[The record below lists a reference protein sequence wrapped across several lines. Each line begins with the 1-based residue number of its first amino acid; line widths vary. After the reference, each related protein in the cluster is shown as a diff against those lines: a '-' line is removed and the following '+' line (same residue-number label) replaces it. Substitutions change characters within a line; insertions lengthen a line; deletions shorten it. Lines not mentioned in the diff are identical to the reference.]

1 MLKKYYEEMK
11 SGLEAAYQQKPRAW
25 TRMNIQLASTFV
37 QTFRKDAKVVWTS
50 FYSFPM
56 ELLAAFDVV
65 PFDFEIF
72 TNLLPMFDADK
83 AVEIMNRAEEDG
95 YSTDVCSFHRLAVGC
110 CLLGYMP
117 EADLMLTSS
126 YYCDGK
132 AKANQSLAGHYGQ
145 ESISLDVPN
154 EISKES
160 VDYVAGQL
168 RRIAAKLEEVSGHVF
183 DLERLRECIRVS
195 NRARRAYG
203 QLADLQKVIPYP
215 YIGIPVVNMSIFS
228 NMLAGREIQEQ
239 IYLDMV
245 KESREKIMK
254 GNPVP
259 EKYRVAWLAW
269 FPTQPTN
276 ITQIFR
282 ENGVSIVMGELA
294 RNYWGELDEELPF
307 ESLALWSLKNPY
319 VGTIEQRLKGIN
331 EIIDGY
337 KLDGVVHFS
346 TDACRHSCA
355 AQKLIGDALKKR
367 DVPYLVL
374 DGDMSDKR
382 RYSPDR
388 TQLLLENF
396 IGVMAGRK

>member
-1 MLKKYYEEMK
+1 MLKKYYQEMK
-11 SGLEAAYQQKPRAW
+11 SGLETAYQQKPRAW

-37 QTFRKDAKVVWTS
+37 DAYREDAKVVWTS

-65 PFDFEIF
+65 PFDFEIA

-83 AVEIMNRAEEDG
+83 AVEIMNVAEEDG
-95 YSTDVCSFHRLAVGC
+95 YSTDICAFHRLAAGC
-110 CLLGYMP
+110 CSLGYMP
-117 EADLMLTSS
+117 KADLMLTSS
-126 YYCDGK
+126 YFCDGK
-132 AKANQSLAGHYGQ
+132 AKANQSLAEHYGK

-154 EISKES
+154 EISRES

-168 RRIAAKLEEVSGHVF
+168 RRIAAKLGEVTGRAL
-183 DLERLRECIRVS
+183 DLERLRDCIRVS
-195 NRARRAYG
+195 NRARRAFG
-203 QLADLQKVIPYP
+203 QLADLQKVTPYP
-215 YIGIPVVNMSIFS
+215 YIGIPVVNMSIFA
-228 NMLAGREIQEQ
+228 NMLAGKEVQSQ

-254 GNPVP
+254 GNTAP
-259 EKYRVAWLAW
+259 ERYRVAWLAW
-269 FPTQPTN
+269 FPPQPTN
-276 ITQIFR
+276 ITRIFR
-282 ENGVSIVMGELA
+282 DNGVTIVMGELA
-294 RNYWGELDEELPF
+294 RNWWGELDEALPF

-331 EIIDGY
+331 EIIDEY

-355 AQKLIGDALKKR
+355 AQKLIGDNLKKR